1 MPARLQPAHTN
12 PTGTVQQ
19 ARLAWCHQQP
29 EKPLVKVMERDSMN
43 TCLVLQENKDLMN
56 VTVLFST
63 VVSSEEGKYN
73 MHQPKLSAVGQNC
86 LFSSFS
92 LFSSDFSFLFPTP
105 GSVEISHAEILQ
117 LKHELCAMPA
127 SLRTVRML

>member
-1 MPARLQPAHTN
+1 
-12 PTGTVQQ
+12 
-19 ARLAWCHQQP
+19 
-29 EKPLVKVMERDSMN
+29 MN

-127 SLRTVRML
+127 SLRIVRML

>member
-1 MPARLQPAHTN
+1 
-12 PTGTVQQ
+12 
-19 ARLAWCHQQP
+19 
-29 EKPLVKVMERDSMN
+29 MN

-86 LFSSFS
+86 LFSFLLSLSFPLIS
-92 LFSSDFSFLFPTP
+92 PFYFPHQE
-105 GSVEISHAEILQ
+105 V
-117 LKHELCAMPA
+117 
-127 SLRTVRML
+127 